1 MSLDAILARTAARK
15 AAGEP
20 QTYPHHAGKATG
32 RSVPLVLA
40 TPVLTRGPCHHEGA
54 ILEPCTT
61 CAGDLRSVR
70 DCDLHD
76 RATRVHVSDRVRSC
90 DRCPQYAAPERAGDV
105 RCGVAIGSYKWP
117 ALVELQVRLI
127 RSTCG
132 PVPILVSND
141 DPASRDAL
149 AAVCAGHPDVMLL
162 SSPERLGHTGG
173 DLAVY
178 HRAVTWAAERGLQVV
193 AKVSQRL
200 FFTQGYWLQDGARE
214 LLASGLALATRACT
228 GPSGA
233 PRYPLRTEFALLDV
247 ARWNSP
253 EVLAAV
259 APRRVWHEREGG
271 WPAEQVIDELV
282 RDRFGGVYWP
292 SALLPTVREEKGPG
306 FVWHHSHTRADY
318 DALAARFGVT
328 LPADF
333 HTSGWEREYAKGEY
347 LFG

>member
-1 MSLDAILARTAARK
+1 MSIKDLIARTAARK
-15 AAGEP
+15 AAGES
-20 QTYPHHAGKATG
+20 QSYPHHAGKAT
-32 RSVPLVLA
+32 RSAAPAVALPMLRA
-40 TPVLTRGPCHHEGA
+40 GCHHEGA
-54 ILEPCTT
+54 IVEPCLT
-61 CAGDLRSVR
+61 CSGDLRSVR

-76 RATRVHVSDRVRSC
+76 RATRVYVSDKVQAC
-90 DRCPQYAAPERAGDV
+90 DRCPQYAAPEREGDV

-149 AAVCAGHPDVMLL
+149 AAVCAAHPDVTLV

-178 HRAVTWAAERGLQVV
+178 HRAVNWGIERGFTVV

-200 FFTQGYWLQDGARE
+200 LFTNPYWLQDGARDII
-214 LLASGLALATRACT
+214 ASGLALATRAC
-228 GPSGA
+228 SEA

-247 ARWNSP
+247 GRWNVP
-253 EVLAAV
+253 EVLDMIR
-259 APRRVWHEREGG
+259 PRRVWHEREGG
-271 WPAEQVIDELV
+271 WPAEQVIAELV

-292 SALLPTVREEKGPG
+292 TALLPTVRAEKGSG

-333 HTSGWEREYAKGEY
+333 TTAGWESEHARGEY